1 MIEGIATVTL
11 NLLAPGARLRARVVP
26 EPPAGRRSDEAPT
39 ESAPTGGDAPARA
52 ADPATPRPCRERRP
66 YPWAELMQRVFA
78 VDVLECPRCQ
88 GPMRILA
95 AIHPPDTAGAILE
108 CLGLP
113 ARPPPQAPA
122 RRAAAPLFES
132 DPDW

>member
-1 MIEGIATVTL
+1 M
-11 NLLAPGARLRARVVP
+11 R
-26 EPPAGRRSDEAPT
+26 
-39 ESAPTGGDAPARA
+39 
-52 ADPATPRPCRERRP
+52 
-66 YPWAELMQRVFA
+66 RVFA
-78 VDVLECPRCQ
+78 VDVLECPRCH
-88 GPMRILA
+88 GPMRFLA
-95 AIHPPDTAGAILE
+95 AIHPPDTAGAIPE